1 MKREI
6 NFLKQKIIDPKI
18 DNNLKKVCCFLFYCS
33 KSPLKPRNGS
43 PTKTEDAKEKH
54 NLVAKTKKGGR
65 QVIESDDDEE
75 DETPMETSVS
85 NISDSGKEEENK
97 AVSIMFSPKTAV
109 NSIWPS
115 KNCGWL
121 KVILFSLGKLKQE
134 CYVYLSNWLALMIEC
149 VLVMGISAQF

>member
-1 MKREI
+1 M
-6 NFLKQKIIDPKI
+6 
-18 DNNLKKVCCFLFYCS
+18 FYCS
-33 KSPLKPRNGS
+33 KSPLKAHNGS
-43 PTKTEDAKEKH
+43 PTKTEDAKGKH

-109 NSIWPS
+109 N
-115 KNCGWL
+115 
-121 KVILFSLGKLKQE
+121 
-134 CYVYLSNWLALMIEC
+134 
-149 VLVMGISAQF
+149 LV